1 MTADP
6 KDLELAGRLAT
17 AAGELLLDLRRT
29 SGLTG
34 KDLGDAGD
42 FQANVFLLK
51 ELARERPGDAVLSEE
66 SVDDLARLDA
76 DRVWIVDPVDGTRE
90 YGTEG
95 HNDWAVHV
103 ALWERGDGAGGGTR
117 PSDSLGLTVGAV
129 ALPALGV
136 TYINDGE
143 PVAPA
148 AGLAA
153 TPRGDVPRVVVSG
166 SRPPA
171 FSADVAAAVGGELL
185 SMGSAGAKAMAVV
198 RGEADAYVHAGGQ
211 YEWDSAAPVAVAKSQ
226 GLWCSRTDGLALQYN
241 QRDVYLPDLVIC
253 RPELAE
259 AILEVT
265 RRG

>member
-1 MTADP
+1 MTANP

-17 AAGELLLDLRRT
+17 AAGELLLDLRAT

-34 KDLGDAGD
+34 KDLGNAGD
-42 FQANVFLLK
+42 FRANVLLLK
-51 ELARERPGDAVLSEE
+51 QLAHERPDDAVLSEE
-66 SVDDLARLDA
+66 SFDDLARLDA
-76 DRVWIVDPVDGTRE
+76 DRVWIIDPVDGTRE

-95 HNDWAVHV
+95 HDDWAVHV
-103 ALWERGDGAGGGTR
+103 ALWEKH
-117 PSDSLGLTVGAV
+117 LGLTVGAV

-136 TYINDGE
+136 TYVNDGE
-143 PVAPA
+143 PIAPA
-148 AGLAA
+148 VGLAA

-171 FSADVAAAVGGELL
+171 FSTDVAAAIGGEVLP
-185 SMGSAGAKAMAVV
+185 MGSAGAKAMAVV

-226 GLWCSRTDGLALQYN
+226 GLWCSRADGLALQYN